1 MAIIKNTYNPVA
13 IQSVKATVDI
23 TANRFI
29 SFAGGILGNELKA
42 LGVAEVKAASGDM
55 FPVITI
61 GTAII
66 ETSMAINVGDNIASD
81 ASGKGK
87 LAVALAPINGRAL
100 TSTASAGFVT
110 INLVP

>member
-1 MAIIKNTYNPVA
+1 MAINKNTYNPVA

-29 SFAGGILGNELKA
+29 SFAGGILGNELKS
-42 LGVAEVKAASGDM
+42 LGVAEVKAANGEM
-55 FPVITI
+55 FPVVTL

-66 ETSMAINVGDNIASD
+66 ETATGINVGDNITSD
-81 ASGKGK
+81 ANGKGK
-87 LAVALAPINGRAL
+87 LAVALAPVNGRAL

-110 INLVP
+110 IQLVP